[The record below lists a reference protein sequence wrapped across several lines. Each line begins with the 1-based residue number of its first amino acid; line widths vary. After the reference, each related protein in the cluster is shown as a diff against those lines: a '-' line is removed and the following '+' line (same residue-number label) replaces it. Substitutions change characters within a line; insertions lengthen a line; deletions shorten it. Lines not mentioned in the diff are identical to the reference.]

1 MSDVAT
7 TDFVGGADGHA
18 ASGAG
23 FGTKVALLLNDDDDA
38 VAWEIALDAGR
49 WRSNGCE

>member
-1 MSDVAT
+1 VSDVAT
-7 TDFVGGADGHA
+7 ADFVGGADGHA

-38 VAWEIALDAGR
+38 VA
-49 WRSNGCE
+49 